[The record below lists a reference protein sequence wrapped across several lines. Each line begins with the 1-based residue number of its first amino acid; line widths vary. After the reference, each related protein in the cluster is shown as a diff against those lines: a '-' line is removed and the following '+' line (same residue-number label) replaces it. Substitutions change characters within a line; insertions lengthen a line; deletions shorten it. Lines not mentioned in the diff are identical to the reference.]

1 MRIHV
6 PASEGVTSVA
16 GVTPLRGRAAQN
28 WDITGGTVP
37 GFHLPPGRERKE
49 VMHVAGMIAG
59 AGLIGLPS
67 RAGWDV
73 ACLISALMLR
83 THVKRSACVLVHGG
97 LRSPSGSGGS
107 ERGTSREFGGSI

>member
-49 VMHVAGMIAG
+49 LQRVVLATAVSAASAAAAVSAG
-59 AGLIGLPS
+59 AATSPANAGGVVVTVS
-67 RAGWDV
+67 ARAV
-73 ACLISALMLR
+73 CS
-83 THVKRSACVLVHGG
+83 
-97 LRSPSGSGGS
+97 
-107 ERGTSREFGGSI
+107 

>member
-16 GVTPLRGRAAQN
+16 GVTPLRGRPAQT

-49 VMHVAGMIAG
+49 LQPEVLATAVSAASAAAAAAVSAG
-59 AGLIGLPS
+59 AATAPADDGGVVVTVS
-67 RAGWDV
+67 ARAV
-73 ACLISALMLR
+73 CS
-83 THVKRSACVLVHGG
+83 
-97 LRSPSGSGGS
+97 
-107 ERGTSREFGGSI
+107 